1 MERVL
6 YRSDAAE
13 SVSTQDV
20 LDIIAASERN
30 NPKREITGFLIYD
43 SDRFL
48 QLLEGPPLEVEA
60 LLGEI
65 AGDDRNVG
73 MEILLSETAEK
84 RWFPD
89 WSMKRLI
96 SFGSIPAQEELRA
109 VLGDGNGGQ
118 AILDE
123 VNRFLD
129 S

>member
-1 MERVL
+1 M
-6 YRSDAAE
+6 YCSDAAE

-30 NPKREITGFLIYD
+30 NPKREITGFLLYD
-43 SDRFL
+43 RERFL

-96 SFGSIPAQEELRA
+96 SFGSIPAQEELRS
-109 VLGDGNGGQ
+109 VLGEGKGGQ